1 MGRFSASQRS
11 YHVVHRKWPKISR
24 KVTIWLMPLE
34 LVGLITVLVIFGI
47 AQPDLYRT
55 KMWQIGFDNKL
66 NSNPNM
72 ILYAYANF
80 KPMPKVPLIWSST
93 LTNFNVAISVISL
106 FFLLAKLIAFIMKL
120 WFPIVAVFI
129 NMALLALYSVSVYGQ
144 IGPDYA
150 DPRYPAPAA
159 WYFRQGCGLAK
170 RYGAYKSC
178 QIAQGSLAAT
188 FYMHV
193 LYILNL
199 VFAIYAMWP
208 RKGDHLDNDEDG
220 ESIQSTPNLKDTE
233 MQAFTSTPFTP
244 RTQAF
249 HTLDRKLPL
258 RSEVS
263 EYR

>member
-1 MGRFSASQRS
+1 MGVFSQSNRS
-11 YHVVHRKWPKISR
+11 YHILHRKWPKISR
-24 KVTIWLMPLE
+24 KATVWMMPLE
-34 LVGLITVLVIFGI
+34 LIGLIAVLVIYGI

-72 ILYAYANF
+72 IIYAYANF
-80 KPMPKVPLIWSST
+80 TPLPNVPLIWSST

-120 WFPIVAVFI
+120 WFPVIAVFI
-129 NMALLALYSVSVYGQ
+129 NTALLALYTVSIYGQ

-150 DPRYPAPAA
+150 DSRYPSPAA
-159 WYFRQGCGLAK
+159 WYLRQGCGLAK

-178 QIAQGSLAAT
+178 QIAQGSLGAT
-188 FYMHV
+188 FYMHI
-193 LYILNL
+193 LYLLNL
-199 VFAIYAMWP
+199 GFAIYAMWP
-208 RKGDHLDNDEDG
+208 KSGHHLEDESDS
-220 ESIQSTPNLKDTE
+220 ESIHSTQNLKGTE
-233 MQAFTSTPFTP
+233 MQAFPSTPFTP

-258 RSEVS
+258 RQEVT
-263 EYR
+263 RFA